1 MAYPLT
7 GELGK
12 VNSVTNSTD
21 LDQLLEVA
29 TKQNTITYQI
39 TGDSADVTGD
49 GATATQHVAGL
60 RGWSLNFTAKWPK
73 AVPRFG
79 HTGLVTRSSGD
90 TMTVSYLE
98 RWALNFAFGAIDI
111 TSFDGTSN
119 TNPVWRSFRP
129 NGLPVI
135 TGTYTAR
142 APNDTALTLPTAVMA
157 AGVPGAGMTGA
168 FRLATE
174 TTNHP
179 SFTGTIKATQLSTT
193 FGRANE
199 LVKADYSFVVDG
211 ALTAVAGDTLACP
224 LPAGVIDASDWGDGT
239 TGPVTV
245 AIVTQSAASRTYT
258 GYGHLESLSIT
269 CAVGETVEITGTIRG
284 NGALTLA

>member
-49 GATATQHVAGL
+49 GATATQHIPGL

-73 AVPRFG
+73 AVPRYG
-79 HTGLVTRSSGD
+79 HTGLLSRSSGD
-90 TMTVSYLE
+90 TMTLAYLE

-111 TSFDGTSN
+111 TSFDGSST
-119 TNPVWRSFRP
+119 TAPLWRAFRP

-135 TGTYTAR
+135 SGTYTAR
-142 APNDTALTLPTAVMA
+142 APDGTALTLPTAALGSGMA
-157 AGVPGAGMTGA
+157 AA

-179 SFTGTIKATQLSTT
+179 SFTGTILSTQLSST
-193 FGRANE
+193 FGRGNE
-199 LVKADYSFVVDG
+199 LVKADYSFVVNG
-211 ALTAVAGDTLACP
+211 ALTAVAGDSLPCP
-224 LPAGVIDASDWGDGT
+224 LPAGAIDASDWGDGT

-258 GYGHLESLSIT
+258 GYGHLETLSIT

-284 NGALTLA
+284 NGALVLA